1 MKTIANPFRLGTVER
16 LYEQQGALVAD
27 VYTTEGAV
35 FRGVP
40 LRRLGEGSQ
49 MPPRAGETVHLYF
62 PDGAYDLPYVVGVDV
77 VDRTLATEDTTPS
90 GNYRPSIYDTSIRH
104 AQSRLSLSRHGVT
117 IESDSSVRVQL
128 QSGEVL
134 RVSVDGVSEDS
145 PLKGQAFIDALFS
158 LLTSFE
164 QRLVAV
170 ETANAIPPNPLN
182 PTASSVKVSC
192 EATKSVAVTLT

>member
-62 PDGAYDLPYVVGVDV
+62 PDGAYDLPYVVGVDA
-77 VDRTLATEDTTPS
+77 VDRTLATDDTTPS

-117 IESDSSVRVQL
+117 IESDASVRVQL
-128 QSGEVL
+128 TSGQVL
-134 RVSVDGVSEDS
+134 RVSLEGESVDR
-145 PLKGQAFIDALFS
+145 PLKGQAFIDTLFT
-158 LLTSFE
+158 LLSSYE
-164 QRLVAV
+164 LRLSAA
-170 ETANAIPPNPLN
+170 ETAVGIPPNPLN
-182 PTASSVKVSC
+182 PTASSVKAQC
-192 EATKSVAVTLT
+192 EATKSEAVTLS